1 MNINIFTRRS
11 RQKGMTLIE
20 MMLAV
25 ALLTVILAALFTSL
39 TSSQKAYN
47 FGMSELTLQETANRV
62 VGQITEKIRESSANN
77 MIRDLDNGLW
87 ITLQK
92 PVDHDLDNDVF
103 DLNWNVEY
111 GERYGGA
118 DHLGA
123 YCTISYEVVGNDS
136 RIKFSYYDNNAVLQ
150 SEKVVC
156 ENLIFPIDEDGD
168 GVDEHIFTRINAA
181 EYEDSD
187 GNCIKLRFIILA
199 TDQAGLQ
206 HQLEFTERKKT
217 AIIIHLRNP

>member
-1 MNINIFTRRS
+1 MKQGSESNMNINLFTRRS
-11 RQKGMTLIE
+11 RH
-20 MMLAV
+20 
-25 ALLTVILAALFTSL
+25 
-39 TSSQKAYN
+39 

-62 VGQITEKIRESSANN
+62 IGQIVDKIRGSSAIN
-77 MIRDLDNGLW
+77 MIRDTDDGLW

-92 PVDHDLDNDVF
+92 PVDYDLDNDVF
-103 DLNWNVEY
+103 DLNWNIEY
-111 GERYGGA
+111 GEHYGNA

-136 RIKFSYYDNNAVLQ
+136 LIKFSYFDNNAALQ

-168 GVDEHIFTRINAA
+168 GVDEHIFTRINAG
-181 EYEDSD
+181 EFVDPN

-206 HQLEFTERKKT
+206 HKLEFTEREKT